1 MLNYFYRLRAK
12 KAFTMVELLV
22 VIAIIG
28 ILLAMILPSLFRSD
42 KPTKAKAY
50 AKSYFYTV
58 QDFMSRQR
66 VADDPDAP
74 VFDPVIGRFCFYTTV
89 DDTGNAVE
97 SGIIS
102 YISYTATDSVTYQS
116 SGASAAL
123 KKLMAKYAQEMENN
137 ITTTEYAGTFYVV
150 VDTNYRVQIAYWADG
165 DLDELKAGSPT
176 LSFSE
181 NNQLGGY
188 VCAAYPTRYS
198 HLEGTT
204 SGRIM
209 FNYT

>member
-66 VADDPDAP
+66 VADDPEAP
-74 VFDPVIGRFCFYTTV
+74 VFDPVIGRFCFYT
-89 DDTGNAVE
+89 
-97 SGIIS
+97 S
-102 YISYTATDSVTYQS
+102 
-116 SGASAAL
+116 
-123 KKLMAKYAQEMENN
+123 KYN
-137 ITTTEYAGTFYVV
+137 F
-150 VDTNYRVQIAYWADG
+150 
-165 DLDELKAGSPT
+165 
-176 LSFSE
+176 
-181 NNQLGGY
+181 
-188 VCAAYPTRYS
+188 RY
-198 HLEGTT
+198 
-204 SGRIM
+204 
-209 FNYT
+209 